1 MKKLLEKPHCK
12 AFFICILLLLSC
24 IDKYIYAQS
33 IDFPPNSSSLIN
45 AINIKDTDI
54 KDIYRSIAFE
64 YETNIVVNNDIN
76 KRVSVALFNMT
87 VFDAIKTIA
96 EDNELVFQYDN
107 RRFFISSPQIL
118 KTPEPLPGIPIVE
131 FSKDK
136 LSIELDNSEISEF
149 VKVLREKTKQNFLLT
164 PGTNGRITGKL
175 LNVEL
180 EKGLNN
186 LLGNNGYYL
195 INKDSIYFISR
206 SAYFSSLENS
216 NDLTKRPYWVSAQNN
231 LVTLDVTQ
239 ADLGR
244 ILNDLSNQLN
254 LQLLKLADPNAVV
267 TIKCKDVSLRTA
279 MDYLFKGTE
288 FTYKFENG
296 VYLIGNKTSKG
307 LDETRLAYLNY
318 LRADQVKEKIPAS
331 IIQNVHTSISIEHN
345 ALVLSGSNENIN
357 VVMDFIEK
365 IDQPVPQV
373 LIEAL
378 VVDYN
383 LDNIKSFGINA
394 GFGDS
399 TKLTRPDKW
408 FPGIDVTASGKK
420 INSLLSDI
428 GTVSIFGENVDIGKL
443 GKLPD
448 NFYVNIKAMEQ
459 NGLANIKS
467 KPILSTLNGHTAS
480 LKIGTV
486 QNYIFKEI
494 VPIVNAVN
502 STFIEK
508 ERIEKIEAI
517 ISFEI
522 TPFVGNNG
530 ELTLE
535 IKPNF
540 ETPVGSFSPDKDQIP
555 AINTRSF
562 VSTVRLRDGETIVLG
577 GVVQESEINNEAK
590 FPILGDIP
598 ILGEF
603 FTDKE
608 KSVRKGELMIYLTP
622 RIFYG
627 DELTMNQSRNK

>member
-1 MKKLLEKPHCK
+1 MKKLSEKLHFKFPVQ
-12 AFFICILLLLSC
+12 LLLVLL
-24 IDKYIYAQS
+24 IANYTDNFAQQ
-33 IDFPPNSSSLIN
+33 DVLPPNSASVIN

-54 KDIYRSIAFE
+54 RDIYRSIALE
-64 YETNIVVNNDIN
+64 YETNIVVENDIN
-76 KRVSVALFNMT
+76 KRVSVSLFNIN
-87 VFDAIKTIA
+87 VFDAIKIIA
-96 EDNELVFQYDN
+96 EDNGLEFKSDN
-107 RRFFISSPQIL
+107 QRFFISNKKTIPPHPQE
-118 KTPEPLPGIPIVE
+118 TGIPVVE
-131 FSKDK
+131 YVREK
-136 LSIELDNSEISEF
+136 LSVELSNSELKDFIDI
-149 VKVLREKTKQNFLLT
+149 LREKTKRNFLLT
-164 PGTNGRITGKL
+164 PGTGGKISGVL
-175 LNVEL
+175 MNVEL
-180 EKGLNN
+180 ETGLTN

-195 INKDSIYFISR
+195 INKDSIYYVSR
-206 SAYFSSLENS
+206 SAYYSSLETS
-216 NDLTKRPYWVSAQNN
+216 NDLSKKPYWVSAQTN

-244 ILNDLSNQLN
+244 VLNDLSNQLS
-254 LQLLKLADPNAVV
+254 LQVIKLAEPNSLV
-267 TIKCKDVSLRTA
+267 TVKCKDVSIKTA
-279 MDYLFKGTE
+279 LDYLFKGTE
-288 FTYKFENG
+288 FTYKNEKG
-296 VYLIGNKTSKG
+296 VYLIGNKSSRG
-307 LDETRLAYLNY
+307 LEETKLAYLNY
-318 LRADQVKEKIPAS
+318 LRADQIKEKIPAS
-331 IIQNVHTSISIEHN
+331 IIQNVNVSVSVEHN

-357 VVMDFIEK
+357 VIEDFVQK
-365 IDQPVPQV
+365 IDQPVPMV

-383 LDNIKSFGINA
+383 LDNIKSFGISA
-394 GFGDS
+394 GIGDS
-399 TKLTRPDKW
+399 TKLSRSDKW
-408 FPGIDVTASGKK
+408 FPGVDVTASGKK
-420 INSLLSDI
+420 INNILNDI
-428 GTVSIFGENVDIGKL
+428 GTLSIFGENVDVGKL

-448 NFYVNIKAMEQ
+448 NFYLNIKAMEQ
-459 NGLANIKS
+459 NDLANIKS

-522 TPFVGNNG
+522 TPYVGNNG

-562 VSTVRLRDGETIVLG
+562 VSTVRLKDGETIVLG
-577 GVVQESEINNEAK
+577 GVVQESEINNEEK

-598 ILGEF
+598 FFGDF
-603 FTDKE
+603 FTNHE
-608 KSVRKGELMIYLTP
+608 KSIRKGELMIYLTP

-627 DELTMNQSRNK
+627 DELTLNNRRSD